1 MAPNKQ
7 AENLGKRM
15 INITILIP
23 AYNEEATIIP
33 LLKSVQKETSKIKTV
48 SFEIVV
54 IDDFSQDNTNQLLR
68 ENETL
73 YNSLVSLENN
83 HGKGGAVLRG
93 LEKAKGDYILF
104 QDADLEY
111 SPKDYKSLIVPIVDF
126 DVDVVIG
133 SRFVAPTYTRVHY
146 FWHKV
151 GNKALTL
158 LFNILNNTTF
168 TDIYSCYL
176 IYRRNLVPLK
186 KIKTKGWE
194 QHGEILSRAVKNGK
208 VFYEVPISYSG
219 RSYDEGKKIRSFHIF
234 KIVYTLIITRFFS

>member
-1 MAPNKQ
+1 MSPNKQ
-7 AENLGKRM
+7 AENLGKSM

-23 AYNEEATIIP
+23 VYNEEATIIP

-54 IDDFSQDNTNQLLR
+54 IDDFSQDNTNKLLR

-83 HGKGGAVLRG
+83 QGKGGAVLRG

-133 SRFVAPTYTRVHY
+133 SRFVAPPYTRVHY

-168 TDIYSCYL
+168 TDVYSCYL

-186 KIKTKGWE
+186 KIKAKGWE

-208 VFYEVPISYSG
+208 VFFEVPISYSG
-219 RSYDEGKKIRSFHIF
+219 RSYDEGKKIRAFHIF
-234 KIVYTLIITRFFS
+234 RIVYTLIITRFFS

>member
-1 MAPNKQ
+1 LAPNKQ

-54 IDDFSQDNTNQLLR
+54 IDDFSQDNTNKLLR
-68 ENETL
+68 ENEIL
-73 YNSLVSLENN
+73 YNRLISLENN
-83 HGKGGAVLRG
+83 QGKGGAVLRG

-126 DVDVVIG
+126 DVDVVMG
-133 SRFVAPTYTRVHY
+133 SRFVAPPYTRVHY

-186 KIKTKGWE
+186 KIKAKGWE

-219 RSYDEGKKIRSFHIF
+219 RSYDEGKKIRAFHIF
-234 KIVYTLIITRFFS
+234 KIVYTLVITRFFS

>member
-1 MAPNKQ
+1 
-7 AENLGKRM
+7 M
-15 INITILIP
+15 ISISIILP
-23 AYNEEATIIP
+23 AYNEEETIIP
-33 LLKSVQKETSKIKTV
+33 LLKFVQEETNKIKTA
-48 SFEIVV
+48 SFEIIV
-54 IDDFSQDNTNQLLR
+54 IDDCSQDSTNKLLT

-73 YNSLVSLENN
+73 YNHLVSLEKNQ
-83 HGKGGAVLRG
+83 GKGGAVLRG

-111 SPKDYKSLIVPIVDF
+111 SPKEYKSLIVPIVDF
-126 DVDVVIG
+126 DVDVVMG
-133 SRFVAPTYTRVHY
+133 SRFVAPPYTRVHY

-151 GNKALTL
+151 GNKSLTL

-186 KIKTKGWE
+186 KIKAKGWE

-219 RSYDEGKKIRSFHIF
+219 RSYDEGKKIRAFHIF

>member
-1 MAPNKQ
+1 
-7 AENLGKRM
+7 M

-54 IDDFSQDNTNQLLR
+54 IDDFSQDNTNKLLR

-83 HGKGGAVLRG
+83 QGKGGAVLRG

-133 SRFVAPTYTRVHY
+133 SRFVAPPYTRVHY

-186 KIKTKGWE
+186 KIKAKGRE

-219 RSYDEGKKIRSFHIF
+219 RSYDEGKKIRAFHIF
-234 KIVYTLIITRFFS
+234 RIVYTLIITRFFS

>member
-1 MAPNKQ
+1 
-7 AENLGKRM
+7 M
-15 INITILIP
+15 INITILVP
-23 AYNEEATIIP
+23 AHNEEATIIP
-33 LLKSVQKETSKIKTV
+33 LLKSVQKEISKITTV

-54 IDDFSQDNTNQLLR
+54 IDDFSQDNTNKLLR

-83 HGKGGAVLRG
+83 QGKGGAVLRG

-126 DVDVVIG
+126 DVDVVMG
-133 SRFVAPTYTRVHY
+133 SRFVAPPYTRVHY

-186 KIKTKGWE
+186 KIKAKGWE

-219 RSYDEGKKIRSFHIF
+219 RSYDEGKKIRAFHIF

>member
-1 MAPNKQ
+1 
-7 AENLGKRM
+7 M

-23 AYNEEATIIP
+23 TYNEEATIIP

-54 IDDFSQDNTNQLLR
+54 IDDFSQDNTNKLLR

-73 YNSLVSLENN
+73 YNRLVSLENN
-83 HGKGGAVLRG
+83 QGKGGAVLRG

-133 SRFVAPTYTRVHY
+133 SRFVAPPYTRVHY

-151 GNKALTL
+151 GNKSLTL

-186 KIKTKGWE
+186 KIKAKGWE

-219 RSYDEGKKIRSFHIF
+219 RSYDEGKKIRAFHIF
-234 KIVYTLIITRFFS
+234 RIVYTLIITRFFS

>member
-1 MAPNKQ
+1 MSPNKQ
-7 AENLGKRM
+7 AENLGKSM

-54 IDDFSQDNTNQLLR
+54 IDDFSQDDTNKLLR
-68 ENETL
+68 ETEIL
-73 YNSLVSLENN
+73 YNRLISLENN
-83 HGKGGAVLRG
+83 QGKGGAVLRG

-111 SPKDYKSLIVPIVDF
+111 SPKDYKSLIVPIVNF
-126 DVDVVIG
+126 DVDLVMG
-133 SRFVAPTYTRVHY
+133 SRFVAPPYTRVHY
-146 FWHKV
+146 FWHKL

-158 LFNILNNTTF
+158 LFNILHNTTF

-186 KIKTKGWE
+186 KIKAKGWE

-219 RSYDEGKKIRSFHIF
+219 RSYDEGKKIRAFHIF
-234 KIVYTLIITRFFS
+234 RIVYTLIVTRFFS

>member
-1 MAPNKQ
+1 
-7 AENLGKRM
+7 M

-54 IDDFSQDNTNQLLR
+54 IDDFSQDNTNKLLR

-73 YNSLVSLENN
+73 YNRLVSLENN
-83 HGKGGAVLRG
+83 QGKGGAVLRG

-133 SRFVAPTYTRVHY
+133 SRFVAPPYTRVHY

-186 KIKTKGWE
+186 KIKAKGWE

-219 RSYDEGKKIRSFHIF
+219 RSYDEGKKLWACHIF
-234 KIVYTLIITRFFS
+234 RIVYTLIVTRFFS

>member
-1 MAPNKQ
+1 MVPNKQ

-54 IDDFSQDNTNQLLR
+54 IDDFSQDNTNKLLR

-73 YNSLVSLENN
+73 YNRLVSLENN
-83 HGKGGAVLRG
+83 QGKGGAVLRG

-111 SPKDYKSLIVPIVDF
+111 SPKDYKALIVPIVDF
-126 DVDVVIG
+126 DVDVVMG
-133 SRFVAPTYTRVHY
+133 SRFVAPPYNRVHY

-219 RSYDEGKKIRSFHIF
+219 RSYDEGKKIRAFHIF

>member
-1 MAPNKQ
+1 
-7 AENLGKRM
+7 M

-54 IDDFSQDNTNQLLR
+54 IDDFSQDNTNKLLR

-73 YNSLVSLENN
+73 YNRLVSLENN
-83 HGKGGAVLRG
+83 QGKGGAVLRG

-111 SPKDYKSLIVPIVDF
+111 SPKDYKSLIVPIVNF
-126 DVDVVIG
+126 DVDVVMG
-133 SRFVAPTYTRVHY
+133 SRFVAPPYTRVHY

-151 GNKALTL
+151 GNKSLTL

-186 KIKTKGWE
+186 KIKAKGWE

-219 RSYDEGKKIRSFHIF
+219 RSYDEGKKIRAFHIF

>member
-1 MAPNKQ
+1 
-7 AENLGKRM
+7 M
-15 INITILIP
+15 INITILVP

-54 IDDFSQDNTNQLLR
+54 IDDFSQDKTNKLLR
-68 ENETL
+68 ENEIL
-73 YNSLVSLENN
+73 YNRLISLENN
-83 HGKGGAVLRG
+83 QGKGGAVLRG

-111 SPKDYKSLIVPIVDF
+111 SPKDYKALIVPIVDF
-126 DVDVVIG
+126 DVDVVMG
-133 SRFVAPTYTRVHY
+133 SRFVAPPYTRVHY

-186 KIKTKGWE
+186 KIKAKGWE
-194 QHGEILSRAVKNGK
+194 QHGEILSHAVKKGK
-208 VFYEVPISYSG
+208 VVYEVPISYSG
-219 RSYDEGKKIRSFHIF
+219 RSYDEGKKIRAFHIF

>member
-1 MAPNKQ
+1 
-7 AENLGKRM
+7 M

-54 IDDFSQDNTNQLLR
+54 IDDFSQDNTNKLLR

-73 YNSLVSLENN
+73 YNRLVSLDNN
-83 HGKGGAVLRG
+83 QGKGGAVLRG

-126 DVDVVIG
+126 DVDVVMG
-133 SRFVAPTYTRVHY
+133 SRFVAPQFTRVHY

-186 KIKTKGWE
+186 KIKAKGWE

-219 RSYDEGKKIRSFHIF
+219 RSYDEGKKIRAFHIF
-234 KIVYTLIITRFFS
+234 RIVYTLIITRFFS

>member
-1 MAPNKQ
+1 
-7 AENLGKRM
+7 M

-23 AYNEEATIIP
+23 VYNEEATIIP

-54 IDDFSQDNTNQLLR
+54 IDDFSQDNTNKLLR

-73 YNSLVSLENN
+73 YNRLVSLENN
-83 HGKGGAVLRG
+83 QGKGGAVLRG

-133 SRFVAPTYTRVHY
+133 SRFVAPPYTRVHY

-186 KIKTKGWE
+186 KIKAKGWE

-219 RSYDEGKKIRSFHIF
+219 RSYDEGKKIRAFHIF

>member
-1 MAPNKQ
+1 
-7 AENLGKRM
+7 M

-54 IDDFSQDNTNQLLR
+54 IDDFSQDNTNKLLR
-68 ENETL
+68 ENEIL
-73 YNSLVSLENN
+73 YNRLISLENN
-83 HGKGGAVLRG
+83 QGKGGAVLRG

-126 DVDVVIG
+126 DVDVVMG
-133 SRFVAPTYTRVHY
+133 SRFVAPPYTRVYY

-168 TDIYSCYL
+168 TDIYSCHL
-176 IYRRNLVPLK
+176 IYRRNLAPLK

-194 QHGEILSRAVKNGK
+194 QHREILSRAVKNGK
-208 VFYEVPISYSG
+208 
-219 RSYDEGKKIRSFHIF
+219 SF
-234 KIVYTLIITRFFS
+234 L

>member
-33 LLKSVQKETSKIKTV
+33 LLKSVQKETRKIKTV

-54 IDDFSQDNTNQLLR
+54 IDDFSQDNTNKLLR

-83 HGKGGAVLRG
+83 QGKGGAVLRG

-126 DVDVVIG
+126 DVDAVIG
-133 SRFVAPTYTRVHY
+133 SRFVAPPYTRVHY

-186 KIKTKGWE
+186 KIKAKGWE

-219 RSYDEGKKIRSFHIF
+219 RSYDEGKKIRAFHIF
-234 KIVYTLIITRFFS
+234 RIVYTLIITRFFS

>member
-1 MAPNKQ
+1 
-7 AENLGKRM
+7 M

-33 LLKSVQKETSKIKTV
+33 LLKSVQKETRKIKTV

-54 IDDFSQDNTNQLLR
+54 IDDFSQDNTNKLLR
-68 ENETL
+68 ENEIL
-73 YNSLVSLENN
+73 YNRLISLEKNQ
-83 HGKGGAVLRG
+83 GKGGAVLRG

-126 DVDVVIG
+126 DVDAVIG
-133 SRFVAPTYTRVHY
+133 SRFVAPPYTRVHY

-186 KIKTKGWE
+186 KIKAKGWE

-219 RSYDEGKKIRSFHIF
+219 RSYDEGKKIRAFHIF
-234 KIVYTLIITRFFS
+234 RIVYTLIITRFFS